1 MGKILPTGSLVF
13 FLLGH
18 AKEEYGTDAIISI
31 LTPYRTY
38 KEFVDKRK
46 GHSLWLTDVKNACK
60 KEILKQHPRLKYFLT
75 SRVFKKALE
84 KTINLEQLASVI
96 DECLM
101 DEGIPTAVV
110 LEEPKSRRKK

>member
-46 GHSLWLTDVKNACK
+46 GHSLWLTA
-60 KEILKQHPRLKYFLT
+60 
-75 SRVFKKALE
+75 
-84 KTINLEQLASVI
+84 
-96 DECLM
+96 
-101 DEGIPTAVV
+101 
-110 LEEPKSRRKK
+110 